1 MIVDMEQTVFEKQ
14 TRFKTFPPLEM
25 VYIVYRRLREHGART
40 TYYWL
45 QDKVLRRTLG
55 FSPPHISQVQP
66 LLFVGGQHKRRG
78 LARMREL
85 GISAIVNM
93 REESDDARRGLT
105 LDHYLWLATTDDT
118 PPTKEDLARGV
129 DFIAQHIAAGR
140 GVYIHCAAGVGRAPA
155 MAAAY
160 FVSTGMNMPQAWDT
174 IRQKRPFIRPT
185 PSQIVA
191 LETFAAQ
198 RRG

>member
-1 MIVDMEQTVFEKQ
+1 MEQPVFEKQ
-14 TRFKTFPPLEM
+14 MRFKTFPPLEL
-25 VYIVYRRLREHGART
+25 VYIVYRRLREHGARA
-40 TYYWL
+40 TYYWV
-45 QDKVLRRTLG
+45 QDKVLRRTVG

-66 LLFVGGQHKRRG
+66 LLYVGGQHKQRG

-93 REESDDARRGLT
+93 REESDDAQRGVT

-118 PPTKEDLARGV
+118 PPTMEDLTQGV
-129 DFIAQHIAAGR
+129 DFITQHIAAGR

-160 FVSTGMNMPQAWDT
+160 LVHTGMDVVQAWDT
-174 IRQKRPFIRPT
+174 IRRTRPFIRPT
-185 PSQIVA
+185 PPQIVA
-191 LETFAAQ
+191 LNAFAAQ